1 MGRAAS
7 TPAPLNDQQRQ
18 VLEALANSAAPSGSK
33 ELAAAT
39 GLESKQVSCQ
49 LTALKNK
56 GFIASPVRCKY
67 EITDQGRNLLDR

>member
-1 MGRAAS
+1 MESAPS
-7 TPAPLNDQQRQ
+7 TPKTTEDQQRQ

-39 GLESKQVSCQ
+39 GLESKQVSSQ
-49 LTALKNK
+49 LTALKKK

-67 EITDQGRNLLDR
+67 EITDQGISLLGG